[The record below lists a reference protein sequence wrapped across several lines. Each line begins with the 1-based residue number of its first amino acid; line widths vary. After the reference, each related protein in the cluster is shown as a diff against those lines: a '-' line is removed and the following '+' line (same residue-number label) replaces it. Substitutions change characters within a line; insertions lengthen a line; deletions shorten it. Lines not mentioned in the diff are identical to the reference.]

1 MNIIMAEFW
10 EWDSSIK
17 VGSHHYAKHFLNDGH
32 QVFWIPSYWTI
43 FTPLF
48 NWYGFKKRFY
58 EWKKL
63 LFNTD
68 HTTKNNLYCYSPFS
82 ILTYRNY
89 PLLNRA
95 LIAEKIVD
103 FTIPSL
109 SDKLSAMKWSS
120 IDYLWLANLAL
131 IGLEKR
137 VKYKK
142 LIYRM
147 ADNMTAFP
155 DVPSSYEKLERTI
168 IEKSDIVIATARY
181 LYEKAKQLNRN
192 ALYLPNGTDFVF
204 QDKRTLR
211 EPDDLHII
219 PHPRVVYVGSTR
231 SWFDYEL
238 LEDLAHK
245 LDRYSFVIV
254 GPLEDTGLKG
264 LRSYKNIHILGPRP
278 HNDIGNYL
286 KYCDVGII
294 PFKKNELTERVNPI
308 KLYEYFSSGL
318 PVVATDL
325 EEIRY
330 LSSPALLANGSS
342 EFGEC
347 LEAAYQMGKYKVE
360 FREFAE
366 RHTWSSRYAQLIEYL
381 MK

>member
-1 MNIIMAEFW
+1 MAEFW

-17 VGSHHYAKHFLNDGH
+17 VGSHHYAKHFLNNGH

-43 FTPLF
+43 FTPFF

-58 EWKKL
+58 EWKEQ
-63 LFNTD
+63 LFKTC
-68 HTTKNNLYCYSPFS
+68 HTTHKNLYSYSPFS

-89 PLLNRA
+89 PVLNKA

-103 FTIPSL
+103 FTLPSL
-109 SDKLSAMKWSS
+109 TNKFSEMGWRS
-120 IDYLWLANLAL
+120 IDFLWLANLAL

-137 VKYKK
+137 MEYKK

-155 DVPSSYEKLERTI
+155 DVPHTYEKLERKI
-168 IEKSDIVIATARY
+168 IEKSDVVIATARY
-181 LYEKAKQLNRN
+181 LYDKAKKLNRN
-192 ALYLPNGTDFVF
+192 VIYLPNGTDFVF

-231 SWFDYEL
+231 NWLDYEL
-238 LEDLAHK
+238 LENLAHK
-245 LDRYSFVIV
+245 LDMYSFVII
-254 GPLEDTGLKG
+254 GPGEDAGLKG
-264 LRSYKNIHILGPRP
+264 LKKYKNIHILGPRL
-278 HNDIGNYL
+278 HEEISIYL

-308 KLYEYFSSGL
+308 KLYEYFSSGI
-318 PVVATDL
+318 PVVATNL

-330 LSSPALLANGSS
+330 LRSPALLATGTT

-347 LEAAYQMGKYKVE
+347 LEAAYQMGKNKVE

-366 RHTWSSRYAQLIEYL
+366 RHTWSNRYTRLMEYL